1 MNESNDY
8 SKLTEIRTATTFN
21 FDELSEQG
29 KQAIQNL
36 SSVPGIFQFF
46 HHKSKNT
53 TRLLIFLG
61 IGVFGLLSILALA
74 GDLIF
79 DSETRIIITIVALAF
94 AGIFVHGIYLGLQAV
109 ASPLPTRIFITPLY
123 IVKTDE
129 KEIKYWGI
137 WSFADFLYTEIY
149 VNSMYS
155 TTRIDLLVPDEDEI
169 QVNIRSE
176 REIKEFTGI
185 VNQWKAMSEQAIEQK
200 RWNYF
205 SENDVLRAVREQ
217 TFTTTLN
224 NPVKPERK
232 KIAGFSLLR
241 VFVYT
246 VASILIALVVVRLGI
261 AIGAQSKEK
270 ENEQKKTSNS
280 RR

>member
-1 MNESNDY
+1 MSEPNDY

-21 FDELSEQG
+21 FDQLSEQG

-36 SSVPGIFQFF
+36 SAMPGIFQFF
-46 HHKSKNT
+46 NHKSKNT

-61 IGVFGLLSILALA
+61 IGIFGLFSILALA

-79 DSETRIIITIVALAF
+79 DSETRIIITIVTLVF
-94 AGIFVHGIYLGLQAV
+94 AGLFVHGVYLVLQLA
-109 ASPLPTRIFITPLY
+109 ASPLPTKIFITPLY
-123 IVKTDE
+123 I
-129 KEIKYWGI
+129 IKSDGKQLRYWGI
-137 WSFADFLYTEIY
+137 WSLADFLYTEIY
-149 VNSMYS
+149 VNNMYS

-185 VNQWKAMSEQAIEQK
+185 VNRWKAMSEQAIEQK

-241 VFVYT
+241 GFVYA

-261 AIGAQSKEK
+261 AIGQQS
-270 ENEQKKTSNS
+270 ENQKNQQKTSNS